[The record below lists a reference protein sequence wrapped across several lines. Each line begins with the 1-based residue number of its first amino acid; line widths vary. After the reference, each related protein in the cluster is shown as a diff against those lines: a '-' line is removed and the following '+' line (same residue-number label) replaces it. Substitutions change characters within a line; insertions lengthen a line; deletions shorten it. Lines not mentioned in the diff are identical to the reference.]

1 MPWGLAQ
8 VLGNLWGTGA
18 LAGHEQERA
27 LAPARKL
34 QEMHRLPALQERG
47 AGA

>member
-1 MPWGLAQ
+1 MPQGLVQ

-27 LAPARKL
+27 LAPAWKL
-34 QEMHRLPALQERG
+34 QEIQRLPVL
-47 AGA
+47 